1 MDAESSFLPFKIPE
15 LKSRNMRIGKVGL
28 LRRSFSVVPDDFF
41 RIYQN
46 EDLHLEVEFQREEA
60 RVKVF
65 LYTNIDCPKDE
76 WQELEFKQE
85 KNKTYSLAYK
95 VRLCGSYKFKLKY
108 SLDDGKTWYWD
119 RVPFSHVIVDPE
131 AFKDMRMY
139 TLIPSVSGT
148 VNDWIE
154 LLPHIAGLGFNA
166 VHLLPITSLD
176 FSESPYSAYDL
187 FSIDKAYIGKEDF
200 SGFAAFEKFVE
211 KARELGIRLC
221 FDLAINHI
229 GVRSKMAQMCPE
241 WIVPDKGEKD
251 GLKRAGCWHMNSWLK
266 WGDLVKIYYDH
277 PHPGIRR
284 DIWDYMT
291 KYSMFWSHFA
301 RLTGGMVRLDNL
313 HSSHEGFITH
323 LLEELRG
330 AYPDLIVMAEFFSD
344 SNTVLKKAAEWQIDL
359 FLANQWEYPYAN
371 DLRNYL
377 RYIHYIGRKIRFYLP
392 VTTHDT
398 GVPAQLFGKAEA
410 AVPRYAVT
418 ALMGTGQT
426 GIVQGVEYGYPEKIE
441 FIGRKHTY
449 EFQENLYISQGIRN
463 INRLLSESSVFH
475 QDGNLEFIDSN
486 HGAVMGALRRPDK
499 ESDKGNDKGY
509 LVFANLDIHNSY
521 TLQVD
526 LSSFIKNTKKIKLED
541 RITEGWYESQ
551 VNDIKIDIEP
561 CGVKIF
567 RIEV

>member
-1 MDAESSFLPFKIPE
+1 MDAESYFLPFKIPE
-15 LKSRNMRIGKVGL
+15 LKSRNMRIGKVGH

-46 EDLHLEVEFQREEA
+46 ENLHLEVEFQQEEA
-60 RVKVF
+60 RARVF

-76 WQELEFKQE
+76 WKEMEFKQE
-85 KNKTYSLAYK
+85 KDKIYSLTYK

-119 RVPFSHVIVDPE
+119 RVPFSHLIVDPE
-131 AFKDMRMY
+131 SFKDVRMY

-148 VNDWIE
+148 INDWME
-154 LLPHIAGLGFNA
+154 LLSHIAGLGFNA

-187 FSIDKAYIGKEDF
+187 FSIDKAYIEKEDF
-200 SGFAAFEKFVE
+200 SGFGAFEKFVE

-229 GVRSKMAQMCPE
+229 GLRSKMAQMCPE

-277 PHPGIRR
+277 PHPGIRS

-291 KYSMFWSHFA
+291 KYSTFWSHFA
-301 RLTGGMVRLDNL
+301 WLTGGMVRLDNL

-359 FLANQWEYPYAN
+359 FLANQWEHPYAN

-377 RYIHYIGRKIRFYLP
+377 RYIHYIGRKIRFYMP

-410 AVPRYAVT
+410 ALPRYAIT

-441 FIGRKHTY
+441 FIGRKHKY
-449 EFQENLYISQGIRN
+449 EFQENLSISQGIRN
-463 INRLLSESSVFH
+463 INRVLSESSVFH

-486 HGAVMGALRRPDK
+486 HGAVLGVLRRPDK
-499 ESDKGNDKGY
+499 EPDKENDKGY
-509 LVFANLDIHNSY
+509 LVFANLDIHNGY

-526 LSSFIKNTKKIKLED
+526 LSSLIKNTKKIKMED
-541 RITEGWYESQ
+541 RITEGRYESQ

-561 CGVKIF
+561 CGVRILK
-567 RIEV
+567 IEV